1 MLSNALVPITM
12 NAFASRC
19 LLFCWLVLPLL
30 PQLVAAA
37 PSAEQAAQ
45 IEKTFAAWLAAPE
58 QTGAA
63 PKRAK
68 YSASVTTKLP
78 GGASAEV
85 HLVEYETSEGVYGKG
100 FANPVPMS
108 FGPLPYKELSDVQ
121 LVTAYTGW
129 LLLVSGLENKSI
141 VTSFKPKTELT
152 LQRELKAKGL
162 TNIVIKEKYR
172 VDTAE
177 LFEFQAR
184 KGGKQFLGAG
194 QAGAALLFE
203 QGSPEAALPV
213 IYTFLG
219 KLQRGE
225 L

>member
-1 MLSNALVPITM
+1 MLANFLAWITM
-12 NAFASRC
+12 NACPWRC
-19 LLFCWLVLPLL
+19 LLLCLLMLPALL
-30 PQLVAAA
+30 GAA
-37 PSAEQAAQ
+37 PSAEQAKE
-45 IEKTFAAWLAAPE
+45 IEKVFAAWLAAPE

-68 YSASVTTKLP
+68 YWASVATKLP
-78 GGASAEV
+78 GGEAADV
-85 HLVEYETSEGVYGKG
+85 HIVEYETKEGVYGKG
-100 FANPVPMS
+100 FVNPVTMS
-108 FGPLPYKELSDVQ
+108 FGPLPYKEWNDVQ

-129 LLLVSGLENKSI
+129 LLLVSGLESKSI
-141 VTSFKPKTELT
+141 VTDFKPKTELT

-162 TNIVIKEKYR
+162 THIVIKEKYR

-177 LFEFQAR
+177 LFEFQAK
-184 KGGKQFLGAG
+184 KGGKQFFGAG

-203 QGSPEAALPV
+203 QGAPETALPL
-213 IYTFLG
+213 IYMFLG